1 MARAW
6 APRAMR
12 RATAA
17 EYLELSTAE
26 FEREVAAGRLP
37 MPFKLGNAEHW
48 SKEAIDEAVARLSG
62 DRAPSWRDK
71 SRLYGTTG

>member
-1 MARAW
+1 MRTW

-17 EYLELSTAE
+17 EYLELSAAE

-37 MPFKLGNAEHW
+37 MPFKLGNHEHW
-48 SKEAIDEAVARLSG
+48 SKEALDECVAKLSG
-62 DRAPSWRDK
+62 DGVPSWREGSK
-71 SRLYGTTG
+71 LYGAR

>member
-6 APRAMR
+6 APRAMKR
-12 RATAA
+12 TTAA
-17 EYLELSTAE
+17 DYLELSPSE

-37 MPFKLGNAEHW
+37 MPFKLGNHEHW

-62 DRAPSWRDK
+62 EHATSWRDQ
-71 SRLYGTTG
+71 SRLYGKVG